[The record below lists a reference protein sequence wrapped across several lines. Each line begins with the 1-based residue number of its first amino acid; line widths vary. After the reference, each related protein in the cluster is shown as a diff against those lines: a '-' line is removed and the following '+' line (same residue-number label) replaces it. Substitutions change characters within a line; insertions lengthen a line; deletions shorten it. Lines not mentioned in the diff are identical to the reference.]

1 MQIEYS
7 KKAIK
12 YINSADKPTKKR
24 LKESIEKIPL
34 GDIKKLQGIEDGYRL
49 RVGDLR
55 VLFSMED
62 NIIYIDNIIPRGQAY
77 KRYRRYRMSREMLK
91 NLIELVPENDIDVL
105 YKVIIKFIPEVEPD
119 QDEIE
124 AIKEGRKDRMEN
136 GTISHDAINWD

>member
-24 LKESIEKIPL
+24 LKEAIEKIPL

-62 NIIYIDNIIPRGQAY
+62 NTIYIDNIIPRGQAY
-77 KRYRRYRMSREMLK
+77 KRL
-91 NLIELVPENDIDVL
+91 
-105 YKVIIKFIPEVEPD
+105 
-119 QDEIE
+119 
-124 AIKEGRKDRMEN
+124 
-136 GTISHDAINWD
+136 

>member
-1 MQIEYS
+1 MLFRSIIRIMQIEYS

-77 KRYRRYRMSREMLK
+77 KRL
-91 NLIELVPENDIDVL
+91 
-105 YKVIIKFIPEVEPD
+105 
-119 QDEIE
+119 
-124 AIKEGRKDRMEN
+124 
-136 GTISHDAINWD
+136 